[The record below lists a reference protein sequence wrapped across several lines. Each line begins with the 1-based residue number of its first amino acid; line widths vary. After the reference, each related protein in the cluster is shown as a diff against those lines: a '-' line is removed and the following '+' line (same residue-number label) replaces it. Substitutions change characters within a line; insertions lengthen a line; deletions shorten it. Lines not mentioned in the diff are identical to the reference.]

1 MTTPPSNLTAMM
13 DVCAVSTAR
22 TRTTAGGTR
31 HQESCGDTARL
42 GCRSSGAPEAQWN
55 RLLPASYPNRPE
67 HTEMTH
73 SEVDLAVL
81 EAHEVD
87 RVDALH
93 VGGTS
98 WLGTEGC
105 GGS

>member
-1 MTTPPSNLTAMM
+1 
-13 DVCAVSTAR
+13 
-22 TRTTAGGTR
+22 
-31 HQESCGDTARL
+31 
-42 GCRSSGAPEAQWN
+42 
-55 RLLPASYPNRPE
+55 
-67 HTEMTH
+67 MTH